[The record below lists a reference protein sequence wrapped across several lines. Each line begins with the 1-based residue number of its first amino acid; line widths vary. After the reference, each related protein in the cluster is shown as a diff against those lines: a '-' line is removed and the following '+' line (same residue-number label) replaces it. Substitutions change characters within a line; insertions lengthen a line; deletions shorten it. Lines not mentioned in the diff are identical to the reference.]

1 MFDCPHCGEPV
12 RVGARGCREC
22 GSDIETGWQNEEEID
37 YQSLDLPQ
45 GYSRDAEH
53 PGAAAGSR
61 GSSIGYVVVTLV
73 LVAALAL
80 WAILR
85 TEVVG
90 MACTT
95 PLPSRR

>member
-85 TEVVG
+85 
-90 MACTT
+90 
-95 PLPSRR
+95 